1 MPISRIA
8 ESSIQNCDTK
18 KTEIPMQPLNNSNRT
33 LKKFA
38 VKICLLFD
46 NAFNVI
52 IITEKSF
59 IWCTNYQVLRK
70 RKHNESIH
78 REILN

>member
-1 MPISRIA
+1 MRPH
-8 ESSIQNCDTK
+8 
-18 KTEIPMQPLNNSNRT
+18 NNNNNHT
-33 LKKFA
+33 PKKFA

-52 IITEKSF
+52 IITVKNF
-59 IWCTNYQVLRK
+59 IWCTNYPVLRK

-78 REILN
+78 IYFRGEF